1 MKNIQPSKT
10 LLVLVFSIIITSL
23 VYSSDRTDALS
34 LQKQS
39 TEELAILEIAV
50 KNFGTDKELADVEKA
65 KKLNKIGNLK
75 YNQSKYLD
83 AKAQYNE
90 SIKLQYA
97 ISKSMASIYLKRTEV
112 IIDDVGIDLIDYTDQ
127 PNVQKYFKIAAEN
140 MATAKKSLGM
150 KHYTHVINACR
161 SAKNYTL
168 KTYTLVNKEI
178 PEQYQKDLIDNTKKI
193 F

>member
-97 ISKSMASIYLKRTEV
+97 ISKSMASIYLKRTIE
-112 IIDDVGIDLIDYTDQ
+112 
-127 PNVQKYFKIAAEN
+127 A
-140 MATAKKSLGM
+140 SL
-150 KHYTHVINACR
+150 N
-161 SAKNYTL
+161 N
-168 KTYTLVNKEI
+168 
-178 PEQYQKDLIDNTKKI
+178 
-193 F
+193 